1 MVRALIDNNGSWLG
15 ALFIVFSYAA
25 LIFCMLPIHEFA
37 HAMVANK
44 LGDPTAKWHGR
55 LTLNPLKHLDK
66 FGTLMML
73 LVGFGYAK
81 PVPVNSRYFQKPNR
95 DMALTA
101 LAGPVSNLLMA
112 LLSVGIFAALQ
123 LIFPNQL
130 KVVGGMIYYSAD
142 WVLYAYIVL
151 IEVFASVNLV
161 LAVFNLLPIFPLDG
175 SRIFGAF
182 LPPKWNWKMQQYQHY
197 ISLAFMILIFS
208 GALDKPLYWL
218 QHFVGGGICH
228 MFGLPNLF

>member
-1 MVRALIDNNGSWLG
+1 MVRELINNHDSWTSVLLIIFG
-15 ALFIVFSYAA
+15 YAA
-25 LIFCMLPIHEFA
+25 LIFCMLPVHEFS
-37 HAMVANK
+37 HALVANK

-95 DMALTA
+95 DLALTA

-112 LLSVGIFAALQ
+112 VLSVGLFALLQ
-123 LIFPNQL
+123 VLFPDQL
-130 KVVGGMIYYSAD
+130 FVLENRILYSGK

-182 LPPKWNWKMQQYQHY
+182 LPLKWNWKMQQYQQY
-197 ISLAFMILIFS
+197 ISLALMMLIFM

-218 QHFVGGGICH
+218 QHFVGGGICR

>member
-1 MVRALIDNNGSWLG
+1 MVRALIENHDSWINVL
-15 ALFIVFSYAA
+15 LIVFSYAA

-37 HAMVANK
+37 HALVANK

-81 PVPVNSRYFQKPNR
+81 PVPVDSRYFQKPGR
-95 DMALTA
+95 DLALTA

-112 LLSVGIFAALQ
+112 VLSVGIFAAIQ
-123 LIFPNQL
+123 LAFPNQL
-130 KVVGGMIYYSAD
+130 KVVGGMIYYNAD
-142 WVLYAYIVL
+142 WILYAYIVL

-175 SRIFGAF
+175 SRIFGVF
-182 LPPKWNWKMQQYQHY
+182 LPAKWNWKMQQYQHV
-197 ISLAFMILIFS
+197 ISLVFLVLIFS
-208 GALDKPLYWL
+208 GVLDKPLYWL

>member
-1 MVRALIDNNGSWLG
+1 MVRQLLSNHDSFASVLLT
-15 ALFIVFSYAA
+15 VFAYAA
-25 LIFCMLPIHEFA
+25 LIFCMLPVHEFA
-37 HAMVANK
+37 HALVATK

-95 DMALTA
+95 DLALTA

-112 LLSVGIFAALQ
+112 VLSVGLFALLQFLFPDQ
-123 LIFPNQL
+123 LIVHVN
-130 KVVGGMIYYSAD
+130 GIEYGD
-142 WVLYAYIVL
+142 EWVLYAYIVL
-151 IEVFASVNLV
+151 INVFASVNLV

-182 LPPKWNWKMQQYQHY
+182 LPPKWNWKMQQYQQY
-197 ISLAFMILIFS
+197 ISLVLMVLIFS

-218 QHFVGGGICH
+218 QHFVGGGICA